1 MAKSEVFKTEIIFD
15 LSSVDGALKK
25 IQELRTTVLAA
36 VKDINKSVGSIKG
49 IKIEGAGL
57 DVSEGV
63 KKSVRQAKDTIEKE
77 FKSVDLPDI
86 FFDLESQIKALP
98 SKSSPEFL
106 KVQRQLSRLKSHVSK
121 NFDDGILPEGTEEQ
135 LSNIGAQVASLSRG
149 VQQSFGKVKL
159 PPVFL
164 EMEDQLKSL
173 KNTSGPVLGDIRE
186 DLRRLKKEAAQEIE
200 AGALTSQTVENLEQ
214 MQKKLSDLKVNELD
228 ELEAQFKRVGDTG
241 KIASGNV
248 VKGLGAVTKSLF
260 TAGDSGS
267 KLLDIREGFFG
278 LNASSSILAKGLD
291 SLTGKLDK
299 VGKAEGKLAKQAA
312 EVAKTFGQMNDR
324 LEAQSRVFTDV
335 AKAEG
340 TNITRLNQLRR
351 QITAVENEYEKLQT
365 AAESGGKV
373 SAQQLA
379 RVRNE
384 AEKLKNNFE
393 QVRAQEILGPRALKL
408 LDEMEQSVDAN
419 TIGTRR
425 LAVTM
430 KDLAGNVEKAKVEE
444 KKLNAEVDQSEGEYK
459 GLIATIR
466 DYIGSL
472 GKAQKETKEMATAIQ
487 DVSKVADVA
496 KGAFLGAFGGTLLAN
511 IGNVKDSLIALGKN
525 VGSTIRSE
533 TLRIQGAFNL
543 LPQEAEIVSKVISGT
558 FASNFGNSVE
568 EVGEAT
574 QIAIGRLRR
583 LGITSGETIQGAVE
597 DAFRLRDAYGFDVT
611 ETFDAVGVLIK
622 NFGLTTQ
629 EAADFLAKL
638 GQEGVVGPDVLD
650 SITEYSVQV
659 KNAGGNAATLFNLL
673 ETGFAGGGSLGT
685 DRAIDLFKEFRVR
698 IQDGSKATEDAL
710 RQIGINSED
719 LLGRMADGTTTAT
732 EAFEFILASLR
743 QVDDQNVLMQ
753 AGVGLLG
760 TQFEDLGQDAVL
772 ALSTIGTSIDDM
784 AGATKNIDIIYS
796 SFGAAVSTVNRQ
808 FQVTLAGI
816 QNALL
821 SLASSAIPPILEA
834 LKNLQP
840 IFDGIAAR
848 ITFVIDTIK
857 EGDWETAAA
866 FVQDTIANMVEFV
879 AAQFENLIA
888 VGFEWGEGF
897 MGQVAEGII
906 SVVNDIINIIIEMAN
921 SIASYLSPGSPP
933 EKGPLSDIDQW
944 GSDLIDIFGEGFA
957 SADFKFMDKALA
969 PVQKFFKDEFGKG
982 GFELFRGVQK
992 EFVGIISELNKTGNI
1007 NEDAFAKIT
1016 DAIGESNEEMVKLL
1030 RLQLDFQKAQKN
1042 LADVQN
1048 EVAEAERAGFVPKEL
1063 RDKLRSAEAQVEQAK
1078 EGVSFQEELLK
1089 FQSLSE
1095 DQFKKTG
1102 SAASA
1107 AGKSAIA
1114 GARAGTKAVK
1124 DALSRQRQFVQEGFE
1139 FEKKLLEDKL
1149 DKGVISEEQFLKS
1162 LIKLEEKY
1170 IDSSQR
1176 TGLLS
1181 GIDEHVTNLQFLKEQ
1196 LGTLK
1201 DAGKGGFVE
1210 GDSIIDSLLGPISDT
1225 EGGGALTLADDLG
1238 TNFAET
1244 FVASAGASA
1253 KARIQEAAGSIKDS
1267 VVTAFGNVVDSVKA
1281 FISENVSSEAMGI
1294 LAVLFGGAASIA
1306 ASPIIN
1312 RIKTILAPVTKFIA
1326 GRGGVGGILKVITSL
1341 SLRFFFIGALV
1352 VGVFKN
1358 WDKIVAALG
1367 PTMTSLKDAFLG
1379 FIDTIIK
1386 IGETILA
1393 DPNFKAGV
1401 DNLTSALGNFA
1412 EGLETLATTALQA
1425 FTDNV
1430 IAPLADIIKSLI
1442 DVGEKFV
1449 ELSGGAEGLGT
1460 KISAVFGDI
1469 SELALKISE
1478 AFSEITTLISS
1489 GDFSEIPKVIKEL
1502 FGDIDLTETSQ
1513 VISELFSNLGTA
1525 AVEAFAEAI
1534 GEENFAKIQ
1543 EAFSGFFE
1551 EGKLGGEL
1559 VLLFQDL
1566 KNLFVSLLP
1575 ALTVLWSIMKFGAT
1589 LMGGALAIALD
1600 IIVSLFQALTDALPF
1615 VVDAFAGITRTV
1627 RGVIEVIE
1635 GVIEVVTGIVE
1646 VIIASFTGGDVAA
1659 GQEKIKEG
1667 FEKMVEGIAN
1677 VLSGI
1682 VQTVESALEA
1692 AFVFVLSFFANFI
1705 NNITRFGSEGA
1716 QKFGQ
1721 GMIDIKDKVI
1731 AKLTE
1736 LSDNFIELL
1745 LGLRDQFLEILSL
1758 WIENGPAIMEETK
1771 AGIIKKV
1778 LELALG
1784 VIAKVIEMKDD
1795 FIETV
1800 TTLKDTAV
1808 LKVGELVTSIVEE
1821 VASLPKKIGEL
1832 ASAFLQVGADLIEA
1846 MKDGMIGAF
1855 SAIGDFF
1862 TGGAQGLLDGVR
1874 NQGDEIVETFRGV
1887 KDELVT
1893 NSIIPETTD
1902 AIVQSFVL
1910 MNQPIINSALLLTT
1924 SLRSIYQQLGF
1935 AWDQMIM
1942 GMTNIFSF
1950 AFVPQIIQTIQAL
1963 IAQWQNLNA
1972 IFVSTW
1978 TNMATSITDQWIAAM
1993 EAIVEITI
2001 ESTDILKEL
2010 FKSFR
2015 EDEIEP
2021 TNVAIEDAYRA
2032 MRRLGNISK
2041 KDFAS
2046 LFSVLIKLIKQLGR
2060 VRAIARS
2067 AASAVRSA
2075 SAGGGDGGGGGFQKG
2090 VFNLSRNTRAFLHK
2104 GETVLPRT
2112 VAAAFRSF
2120 IGALSSHGIGDTRF
2134 NLPSGGL
2141 GQTADKTAGGPTNV
2155 FITAEFPNVT
2165 SADEANQIA
2174 DALNELIDRS
2184 KHFAT
2189 IGT

>member
-15 LSSVDGALKK
+15 LSSIDGALKK
-25 IQELRTTVLAA
+25 IQELRSSVLAA
-36 VKDINKSVGSIKG
+36 VKDINKSVSSIKG

-98 SKSSPEFL
+98 NKSSPEFL
-106 KVQRQLSRLKSHVSK
+106 KLQRQLSRLKTHVSK
-121 NFDDGILPEGTEEQ
+121 NFDDGILPEGTSEQ
-135 LSNIGAQVASLSRG
+135 LSDIGDQVASLSRG
-149 VQQSFGKVKL
+149 VQQSFGRVKL

-164 EMEDQLKSL
+164 GMEEQLKSL
-173 KNTSGPVLGDIRE
+173 KSTSGPVLASIRD
-186 DLRRLKKEAAQEIE
+186 DLKRLKKEAAGEIE
-200 AGALTSQTVENLEQ
+200 AGALTSETVTAIEQ
-214 MQKKLSDLKVNELD
+214 MRQKLGDLKINELD
-228 ELEAQFKRVGDTG
+228 ELEGQFKRVGETG

-248 VKGLGAVTKSLF
+248 VKGLGAVTKAIF
-260 TAGDSGS
+260 TAGDSSS

-278 LNASSSILAKGLD
+278 LNASSSVVARGLD
-291 SLTGKLDK
+291 SLTGRLDK
-299 VGKAEGKLAKQAA
+299 VGKAESKLAKQAA
-312 EVAKTFGQMNDR
+312 AVAKTFGQMNDR
-324 LEAQSRVFTDV
+324 LEAQSRIFTDV

-365 AAESGGKV
+365 AAEGGGKV

-384 AEKLKNNFE
+384 AEKLKDNFK
-393 QVRAQEILGPRALKL
+393 QVRAEEILGPRALKL

-419 TIGTRR
+419 TIGTRK

-430 KDLAGNVEKAKVEE
+430 RDLSTDVEKARVEE
-444 KKLNAEVDQSEGEYK
+444 KKLNTEVDESKDGYK
-459 GLIATIR
+459 GLVASIR
-466 DYIGSL
+466 DYIKSL
-472 GKAQKETKEMATAIQ
+472 GKAQEETKEMAQAIES
-487 DVSKVADVA
+487 VSSVADVA
-496 KGAFLGAFGGTLLAN
+496 KGAFLGAFGGTLLGN
-511 IGNVKDSLIALGKN
+511 IGNVKDALVSLGEN

-543 LPQEAEIVSKVISGT
+543 LPQEADIVSKVIAGT
-558 FASNFGNSVE
+558 FANNFGNSVE

-574 QIAIGRLRR
+574 QTAIGRLRR

-673 ETGFAGGGSLGT
+673 ETGFAGGGTLGT

-719 LLGRMADGTTTAT
+719 LLNRMADGTTTAT

-784 AGATKNIDIIYS
+784 AGSTKNIDIIYS

-821 SLASSAIPPILEA
+821 GLASSAIPPVLEA
-834 LKNLQP
+834 LKSLQP
-840 IFDGIAAR
+840 IFDDIAAR

-857 EGDWETAAA
+857 GGDWETAGA
-866 FVQDTIANMVEFV
+866 FVQDTIATMIEFV
-879 AAQFENLIA
+879 AAQFEGLIA
-888 VGFEWGEGF
+888 VGFEWGAGF
-897 MGQVAEGII
+897 MGQVAEGIA
-906 SVVNDIINIIIEMAN
+906 SVIGDIIDMIIEVAD
-921 SIASYLSPGSPP
+921 SIAAFLAPGSPP

-944 GSDLIDIFGEGFA
+944 GEELIGIFGEGFA

-982 GFELFRGVQK
+982 GFKLFRGVQK
-992 EFVGIISELNKTGNI
+992 EFVGIINELNKTGNV

-1016 DAIGESNEEMVKLL
+1016 EAIGDSNEEMVKLL

-1042 LADVQN
+1042 LANVQN

-1063 RDKLRSAEAQVEQAK
+1063 RDKLKNAEQQVEQAK
-1078 EGVSFQEELLK
+1078 ESVSFQEELLK

-1102 SAASA
+1102 TAASA

-1114 GARAGTKAVK
+1114 GARAGTKAVRN
-1124 DALSRQRQFVQEGFE
+1124 ALSRQRQFVQEGFE

-1149 DKGVISEEQFLKS
+1149 AKGVISEEQFLKG

-1181 GIDEHVTNLQFLKEQ
+1181 GIDAHVTNLQFLKDQ
-1196 LGTLK
+1196 LGALK
-1201 DAGKGGFVE
+1201 DAGKGGFAE
-1210 GDSIIDSLLGPISDT
+1210 GDSIIDSLIGPIAKG
-1225 EGGGALTLADDLG
+1225 EGDALTLADDLG

-1244 FVASAGASA
+1244 FIAGAGAGA

-1267 VVTAFGNVVDSVKA
+1267 VLSAFGNIVASIKVFVN
-1281 FISENVSSEAMGI
+1281 ENVSSEAMGI
-1294 LAVLFGGAASIA
+1294 LAAIFGGAAAIA
-1306 ASPIIN
+1306 ASPIIS
-1312 RIKTILAPVTKFIA
+1312 RLKTLFGPVLKFIA
-1326 GRGGVGGILKVITSL
+1326 GRGGIGGILKVIASL

-1358 WDKIVAALG
+1358 WDKIVAVLG
-1367 PTMTSLKDAFLG
+1367 PTMTRLTSAFLG
-1379 FIDTIIK
+1379 FIETVIK
-1386 IGETILA
+1386 IGQTILA
-1393 DPNFKAGV
+1393 DPNFKAGI
-1401 DNLTSALGNFA
+1401 DSLTGALGNFL
-1412 EGLETLATTALQA
+1412 EGLETLATAALRV

-1430 IAPLADIIKSLI
+1430 IAPLADVIESLLN
-1442 DVGEKFV
+1442 VGERFV
-1449 ELSGGAEGLGT
+1449 ELSGGAEGLGA
-1460 KISAVFGDI
+1460 KISVVFGEV

-1478 AFSEITTLISS
+1478 AFSEITKLISS
-1489 GDFSEIPKVIKEL
+1489 GDFSEIPKIISGL
-1502 FGDIDLTETSQ
+1502 FGDIDLAETSQ

-1525 AVEAFAEAI
+1525 AIEAFASAI

-1543 EAFSGFFE
+1543 AAFSGFFK
-1551 EGKLGGEL
+1551 EGALGGEL

-1575 ALTVLWSIMKFGAT
+1575 ALNALWSIMKVGAT
-1589 LMGGALAIALD
+1589 LMGGAFAITAN
-1600 IIVSLFQALTDALPF
+1600 IVVSILQSLIDVIPF
-1615 VVDAFAGITRTV
+1615 VLDAFAGIIRTV
-1627 RGVIEVIE
+1627 RGVVQALTGAVDVIT
-1635 GVIEVVTGIVE
+1635 GVVQA
-1646 VIIASFTGGDVAA
+1646 IIALFTGGDLTAS
-1659 GQEKIKEG
+1659 QDKIREG
-1667 FEKMVEGIAN
+1667 FAKMGEGIVN
-1677 VLSGI
+1677 VFSGI
-1682 VQTVESALEA
+1682 LQTVESSLA
-1692 AFVFVLSFFANFI
+1692 AIFTFVISFFANFI
-1705 NNITRFGSEGA
+1705 NNITRFGNDV
-1716 QKFGQ
+1716 QQQFGQ
-1721 GMIDIKDKVI
+1721 SMIETKDNVI
-1731 AKLTE
+1731 GKLTE
-1736 LSDNFIELL
+1736 LSDDFIELL
-1745 LGLRDQFLEILSL
+1745 LGLRDQFVEILSL
-1758 WIENGPAIMEETK
+1758 LITEGPEIIARLTIAIMARVAEM
-1771 AGIIKKV
+1771 IK
-1778 LELALG
+1778 G
-1784 VIAKVIEMKDD
+1784 VNDRMIEMKVE
-1795 FIETV
+1795 FIRILLNLGIEAGERV
-1800 TTLKDTAV
+1800 R
-1808 LKVGELVTSIVEE
+1808 ELVDDVISG
-1821 VASLPKKIGEL
+1821 VAEIPRKIGEL
-1832 ASAFLQVGADLIEA
+1832 AGAFLQAGANLIGA
-1846 MKDGMIGAF
+1846 LRDGMIGAF
-1855 SAIGDFF
+1855 SEIGDFF
-1862 TGGAQGLLDGVR
+1862 TSGAQGLLDGVR
-1874 NQGDEIVETFRGV
+1874 DQGEGIVDTFRGV
-1887 KDELVT
+1887 QDELVT
-1893 NSIIPETTD
+1893 NSIIPETTA
-1902 AIVQSFVL
+1902 AIVQSFTM
-1910 MNQPIINSALLLTT
+1910 MNQPIIDSAIFLTT
-1924 SLRSIYQQLGF
+1924 SLQLIYQQLGF
-1935 AWDQMIM
+1935 SWSQMIL
-1942 GMTNIFSF
+1942 GMTNAF
-1950 AFVPQIIQTIQAL
+1950 AFIFVPQITQAIQAL
-1963 IAQWQNLNA
+1963 VAQWQNSIAN
-1972 IFVSTW
+1972 FVSAW
-1978 TNMATSITDQWIAAM
+1978 TTMATSIVDQWIAAM
-1993 EAIVEITI
+1993 EMII
-2001 ESTDILKEL
+2001 ESTAETTEILKEL

-2015 EDEIEP
+2015 EEEIDPTIEAIDEATEKIKK
-2021 TNVAIEDAYRA
+2021 
-2032 MRRLGNISK
+2032 LGDID
-2041 KDFAS
+2041 KDTFANLYS
-2046 LFSVLIKLIKQLGR
+2046 ALRKVIKLLER
-2060 VRAIARS
+2060 VRAVAKS
-2067 AASAVRSA
+2067 AAAAVSSAAGPGR
-2075 SAGGGDGGGGGFQKG
+2075 GGGAGFQRG
-2090 VFNLSRNTRAFLHK
+2090 VFNLSRNTQAFLHE
-2104 GETVLPRT
+2104 GETVLPAT
-2112 VAAAFRSF
+2112 IASAFRDF
-2120 IGALSSHGIGDTRF
+2120 IGALSSHGIGNTRF
-2134 NLPSGGL
+2134 NLPSRGL
-2141 GQTADKTAGGPTNV
+2141 GQAAGTATGGPTNV

-2165 SADEANQIA
+2165 SANEADQIA